1 MNRAARLASDE
12 FAAAEA
18 ALAVRCVTTAQAEL
32 LEKLQVRSLLAPR
45 EGEPRRNDG
54 TVLFPPVAFFFTR
67 SFRSEYKAAAR
78 RVRDAALLEARCRA
92 AVSGEA
98 EAPLNDAQLNAIAD
112 GSATLG
118 EGVASDA
125 ARRANLARLW
135 HDNRHELQR
144 TIEETRPGG
153 LLPVDAAASMA
164 HLRQHAGLAA
174 RGAEAHRA
182 EAEGAPAEPTAA
194 TVAAQQLAAGKAFM
208 LDALYTRLLGIWYD
222 ALVMWTRARLKS
234 SPSPPSPASPLAAA
248 PTTLAA
254 APTTRLRR
262 LSSERRPPR
271 QSPLSPPQDPPT
283 PPTAS
288 PPSPLIRR

>member
-1 MNRAARLASDE
+1 M
-12 FAAAEA
+12 
-18 ALAVRCVTTAQAEL
+18 
-32 LEKLQVRSLLAPR
+32 
-45 EGEPRRNDG
+45 
-54 TVLFPPVAFFFTR
+54 
-67 SFRSEYKAAAR
+67 
-78 RVRDAALLEARCRA
+78 RDAALLEARCRA

-222 ALVMWTRARLKS
+222 ALVLWTNAGTVEKQ
-234 SPSPPSPASPLAAA
+234 PVPAVPGVAACRGADDAVEAAFIRAAA
-248 PTTLAA
+248 TTAVAAFAA
-254 APTTRLRR
+254 ARSADAAYSFSAIAADPTLTPFQGGARDAAKRAWAAALLAEKRAHYACETSDATIAVAAAR
-262 LSSERRPPR
+262 AAVAGAAAGAPPPAPEC
-271 QSPLSPPQDPPT
+271 SAAVESDVEEEDE
-283 PPTAS
+283 S
-288 PPSPLIRR
+288 DIDI